1 MTVLVNGVPTELAPG
16 TTVAAA
22 LAALGHPPSATG
34 IAVALNGEVV
44 PKGAWATT
52 TLGEHDRV
60 EVLGAAQG
68 G

>member
-1 MTVLVNGVPTELAPG
+1 MTVVVNGIPTELDPG
-16 TTVAAA
+16 ATVAAA
-22 LAALGHPPSATG
+22 LAVVGHAATATG

-44 PKGAWATT
+44 PKGAWTT
-52 TLGEHDRV
+52 TRLGEQDRV

>member
-1 MTVLVNGVPTELAPG
+1 MTVVVNGVPTELDPG
-16 TTVAAA
+16 ATVAAA
-22 LAALGHPPSATG
+22 LGVAGHTPTATG

-44 PKGAWATT
+44 PKGAWTTT
-52 TLGEHDRV
+52 TLGEQDRV